1 MAKGQDFSKHQRGI
15 VNRYYQHQDTI
26 RSQRLG
32 DLVSELY
39 LSMDDVKAKRLW
51 ESARKALLGAG
62 VEKEKVDALVAKR
75 DIKTLAVLAAD
86 VDAGRIKPKEQP
98 RPGVTPTPAAAPAP
112 HPAPVQEDASASGKL
127 DYNALG
133 PDGLPAQEVVKAALK
148 AFRKRLKLTKLN
160 DESKLGRSP
169 LSGGKK
175 SQVMAIIPPA
185 QYPKGVWD
193 ELVRQ
198 GKLRDTGSG
207 FYELLE

>member
-62 VEKEKVDALVAKR
+62 VEKDKVDALVAKR

-98 RPGVTPTPAAAPAP
+98 RPGAPPSPPPAP
-112 HPAPVQEDASASGKL
+112 TRTPPPPDTGDASGKL
-127 DYNALG
+127 DYHAVG

-175 SQVMAIIPPA
+175 SQVVAIIPPA
-185 QYPKGVWD
+185 QYPKSVWD